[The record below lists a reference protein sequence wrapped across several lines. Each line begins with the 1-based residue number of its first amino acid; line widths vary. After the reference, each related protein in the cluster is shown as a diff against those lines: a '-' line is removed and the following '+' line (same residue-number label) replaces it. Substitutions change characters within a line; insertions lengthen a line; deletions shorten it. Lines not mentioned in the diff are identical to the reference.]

1 MSETI
6 QPVEIHAPQGA
17 QRLEIVWED
26 GVRAGYSHRVL
37 RGFCPCAK
45 CQGHQGPIQW
55 LEYIEAYPPDKLLI
69 DEIFEV
75 GSYAIGFKFS
85 DGHSTGIYRYGLL
98 RALTG
103 LEGRSF
109 EQLRTVSFE
118 R

>member
-1 MSETI
+1 MK
-6 QPVEIHAPQGA
+6 PVEIQAPEGA

-26 GVRAGYSHRVL
+26 GSRGSYTNRAL

-55 LEYIEAYPPDKLLI
+55 LPQIESYHPEQLLI
-69 DEIFEV
+69 VDIFEV
-75 GSYAIGFKFS
+75 GSYAIGFRFA

-98 RALTG
+98 RAMMG
-103 LEGRSF
+103 LEDRPP
-109 EQLRTVSFE
+109 EELRTISFE

>member
-1 MSETI
+1 MT
-6 QPVEIHAPQGA
+6 PVEIHAPEGA

-26 GVRAGYSHRVL
+26 GSRSSYPHRVL

-55 LEYIEAYPPDKLLI
+55 LEQIEAYSPEQLLLV
-69 DEIFEV
+69 DIFEV
-75 GSYAIGFKFS
+75 GSYAIGFRFS
-85 DGHSTGIYRYGLL
+85 DGHSTGIYRFGLL

-103 LEGRSF
+103 LEDRST
-109 EQLRTVSFE
+109 EELRAISFE